1 MQTHRQTDRQTDKER
16 QCDDPRKGM
25 TLEWGRKP
33 LILCWR
39 EQGGPEEGEKERRE
53 RRAKENE
60 EKMQW

>member
-1 MQTHRQTDRQTDKER
+1 
-16 QCDDPRKGM
+16 M